1 MALAKDPA
9 GRFKDVNWHLAEGAG
24 REIRSGGAQLAILMD
39 IRDELKELNATLR
52 CHRVARMA
60 DAAIRIDRRLAK
72 KVPLR

>member
-1 MALAKDPA
+1 MGVAKDPA
-9 GRFKDVNWHLAEGAG
+9 GRFKDVPWNLADDAAAIRGAAH
-24 REIRSGGAQLAILMD
+24 AQMAILMD

-72 KVPLR
+72 KLPLR